1 MMQHLKSLRGK
12 LLVFAFGIIT
22 AITGLSLVVL
32 QAFVSDHV
40 ESQIEK
46 DLERTQLVFESF
58 MMART
63 DWLQAQCE
71 VVAEDPRFTAPLD
84 IINPEFD
91 YQARTVLREAR
102 KFQRIIGSDLF
113 MVTNHQ
119 GRVLARLTILPLPQQ
134 ADNALLRHLSTHPSE
149 LQSWEYEGHTYHTL
163 PFALP
168 NNQQLLMG
176 FDTPNISSEEIQLG
190 LQSMLQESNM
200 RLLNLNALTRQLME
214 TFDSDLVAVINTQGQ
229 IQEALIRKTSYGA
242 DLSQSPK
249 IKMALGGTANTGLQT
264 DRDQIAQFVIMPV
277 WVGNRVIGTLSVG
290 FGIDDWLA
298 SNLNHMT
305 DSEVSF
311 GLNNHIIASTWPP
324 NIREAL
330 NAQLAQ
336 RETTSHENTFRT
348 HLNNEEYVSIQKPLT
363 DLDGNAKG
371 FYLLQFSYDKA
382 IEFLITIE
390 KLLAIL
396 GVSVLVLTMVIS
408 FVGFRKITDPLRA
421 LVDGTKKIADGHLET
436 QITPTTQDEIGELAQ
451 SFNEMTYALKDSL
464 DALSKSE
471 RRYRDLFDNAQDIVY
486 TTDIDMQFTSLNK
499 AAQTLLGKTE
509 AELIG
514 TSIYDL
520 MPTEEAKRVKFEEHL
535 IIAGTVRPTVEFA
548 LQCKG
553 EKRQMEVVSR
563 WMISAENKPIGVH
576 GIGRDVQERKERD
589 AAEQHFREQ
598 LHQAEKLRVL
608 GEMAAG
614 VAHNFNNLLTS
625 VLGYA
630 ELMTLNKQLPENV
643 RSNAEKIVDSGRR
656 CSDIVRR
663 IQTFGR
669 PIDLTEIIP
678 MDLNTIIQETIDIT
692 QPRWKTRPER
702 EGIAIEI
709 KTEFETLPFVRST
722 ASAWEEVI
730 SNLIFNAVD
739 AMPLGGTITL
749 STQSKNEEVI
759 LTVRDNGTGMDAEIK
774 ARVFEPFFSTK
785 DADRGTGLGLST
797 VWALVQNLGGRVELK
812 SEWGEGTEFT
822 IYIPTSAGNLPT
834 EDETIELAS
843 DLQIL
848 LIDEDTAVRDFLP
861 QLLQSHRVDTE
872 SNSTS
877 AMNTMET
884 KNYDVIITDW
894 TMSGTSGLDMIEH
907 VKHKSP
913 QTVTVLMTGWEIKNS
928 IVENHPDIDLTLSKP
943 FDQNSLNQVL
953 SKAHQIRQKSLE
965 PNQVS

>member
-1 MMQHLKSLRGK
+1 M
-12 LLVFAFGIIT
+12 
-22 AITGLSLVVL
+22 VL

-46 DLERTQLVFESF
+46 DLTQTQLVFESF

-91 YQARTVLREAR
+91 YQAKTVLREAR

-113 MVTNHQ
+113 MVTNGQ

-134 ADNALLRHLSTHPSE
+134 ADTALLTHLATHPPE
-149 LQSWEYEGHTYHTL
+149 PMPWQYEGQTYHTL
-163 PFALP
+163 PFTIP
-168 NNQQLLMG
+168 NNRQLLIG
-176 FDTPNISSEEIQLG
+176 FDTPSISRENVQAG
-190 LQSMLQESNM
+190 LQNLWQENNL
-200 RLLNLNALTRQLME
+200 RLLNLNTLTRQILE
-214 TFDSDLVAVINTQGQ
+214 TFDSDLVAIVNAQGQ
-229 IQEALIRKTSYGA
+229 IQEALIRKTSYGS

-249 IKMALGGTANTGLQT
+249 IKSVLTGASQTGLQT
-264 DRDQIAQFVIMPV
+264 DRDQIAQFVMMPV

-311 GLNNHIIASTWPP
+311 GINNQIIASTWPP
-324 NIREAL
+324 NMREAL
-330 NAQLAQ
+330 NTQLAQ
-336 RETTSHENTFRT
+336 RETASNGNTFRT

-382 IEFLITIE
+382 IEFLITLE

-396 GVSVLVLTMVIS
+396 GGSVLLLTMVIS

-421 LVDGTKKIADGHLET
+421 LVDGTKKIASGHLET
-436 QITPTTQDEIGELAQ
+436 QITPTTQDEIGELAHA
-451 SFNEMTYALKDSL
+451 FNDMTHALKDSL

-471 RRYRDLFDNAQDIVY
+471 SRYRDLFDNAQDIVY
-486 TTDIDMQFTSLNK
+486 TTDMDMQFTSLNK
-499 AAQTLLGKTE
+499 AALSLLGKTE
-509 AELIG
+509 TELLG

-520 MPTEEAKRVKFEEHL
+520 MPSAEAQRVQFEERL
-535 IIAGTVRPTVEFA
+535 IIAGMARPTIEFI
-548 LQCKG
+548 LQCKN

-563 WMISAENKPIGVH
+563 WMLSSDNQPIGVH

-589 AAEQHFREQ
+589 AAEQHFRDQ

-625 VLGYA
+625 VMGYA
-630 ELMTLNKQLPENV
+630 ELMTLNQQLPENS
-643 RSNAEKIVDSGRR
+643 RDNAQKIVESGRR

-678 MDLNTIIQETIDIT
+678 MDLNTIIEETIDIT
-692 QPRWKTRPER
+692 KPRWKTRPER
-702 EGIAIEI
+702 EGVIVEIE
-709 KTEFETLPFVRST
+709 TQFQTLPFVRST

-739 AMPLGGTITL
+739 AMPLGGTITI
-749 STQSKNEEVI
+749 STRGTNEEVI
-759 LTVRDNGTGMDAEIK
+759 LKVRDNGTGMDAETK

-797 VWALVQNLGGRVELK
+797 VWALVQNLGGRVELE
-812 SEWGEGTEFT
+812 SELGEGTEFT
-822 IYIPTSAGNLPT
+822 IYIPTSSGDVQA
-834 EDETIELAS
+834 EDETVTPVE
-843 DLQIL
+843 DLKIL
-848 LIDEDTAVRDFLP
+848 LIDEDPAVRDVLP
-861 QLLQSHRVDTE
+861 QLLQSHQVDTE
-872 SNSTS
+872 SNSAQALKTID
-877 AMNTMET
+877 T

-894 TMSGTSGLDMIEH
+894 TMAGTSGLDMIEH
-907 VKHKSP
+907 VKQKSP
-913 QTVTVLMTGWEIKNS
+913 QTVTILMTGWEIKNS
-928 IVENHPDIDLTLSKP
+928 IVEDHPDIDLTLSKP
-943 FDQNSLNQVL
+943 FDQNSLNKVL
-953 SKAHQIRQKSLE
+953 SKASQIRQKNLE
-965 PNQVS
+965 PNKVS